1 MSRKYNKKLWPQPS
15 INTMVALELIMVILT
30 VKEVHTK
37 FIKRGRIS
45 IHETTS
51 KGKKYTRGKIYLPNS
66 DDVGLFY
73 QLYEV
78 ENLHMVDK
86 HKRHRKGKGYIVFIP
101 K

>member
-1 MSRKYNKKLWPQPS
+1 M
-15 INTMVALELIMVILT
+15 MALELIMVILT

-37 FIKRGRIS
+37 LIKRGRIS

-51 KGKKYTRGKIYLPNS
+51 KGKKYTRGKIYLSNS
-66 DDVGLFY
+66 DDIGLLY

-78 ENLHMVDK
+78 ENLHIVDK
-86 HKRHRKGKGYIVFIP
+86 HKHHRKGKGYIVFIP

>member
-1 MSRKYNKKLWPQPS
+1 
-15 INTMVALELIMVILT
+15 MVFLG
-30 VKEVHTK
+30 VKEVHIK

-45 IHETTS
+45 KHETTS
-51 KGKKYTRGKIYLPNS
+51 KGKKYIRGKIYLKNS
-66 DDVGLFY
+66 DYVGLVY

-78 ENLHMVDK
+78 ENLHIVDK